1 MGAMNFQAMHN
12 VTTETKF
19 LLKLI
24 KEGVVK
30 DLSGG
35 IHREFWAQQTSIGNA
50 AGTGGEASTSTHA
63 SAAWRAAAVF
73 KLFIK
78 KEKKKKAPT
87 KFSSSHIFALF
98 IWSQCWVLH
107 IFIS

>member
-50 AGTGGEASTSTHA
+50 AGTGGEASTSIHPA
-63 SAAWRAAAVF
+63 AAWRAAAVF

-78 KEKKKKAPT
+78 KEKKKKKHQQSLALPT
-87 KFSSSHIFALF
+87 SLPYLF
-98 IWSQCWVLH
+98 EVSVGFCTFL
-107 IFIS
+107 